1 MLLKRAYAIRPYG
14 KCDRIARDEIPTVI
28 SPKNYSDRTGFG
40 GRIFHNGISV
50 RL

>member
-1 MLLKRAYAIRPYG
+1 MFSRPDGKRDG
-14 KCDRIARDEIPTVI
+14 IARDEIPTVI

-40 GRIFHNGISV
+40 GKIFNDRIGV